1 MKPNKYLFRAF
12 SLASISLLSFL
23 LIGTTGASAHDLNQF
38 TPVTTDQNQNNNSG
52 NNDDNNTND
61 NNNNGGG
68 GYIPGG
74 IPGGGSSNN
83 NNGGR
88 IPTGGATAGATTNN
102 GSATVVSNPQG
113 QSTNGTNNSTAEG
126 MTGVNDSAGSATTKT
141 GSAVTSRSSNQTQF
155 QSNNSKNNGASAS
168 GISQEQPQNKGTRNS
183 HSDHYAQKSMH
194 SNGQFQP
201 SNKPKHKSYKTTW
214 KKGEK
219 LDRNQRREVR
229 YERKHYKK
237 YNKHYPNLGHFN
249 DGGDCTNWASQDRL
263 HAGGKMTSSA
273 KHVKGHYPWSKNK
286 WSKSPRKWYCRQT
299 KPTKIFGKVLQRH
312 WNYSTSWSTVNG
324 FYKYWTKVKHRPHFA
339 TSSFR
344 KVMARVHVGD
354 VVQLHS
360 KGQGW
365 HHTLT
370 ISKITKHMVYYTS
383 HNYNRLFAP
392 LTKIK
397 SFLGTSRTNKM
408 RVIEMGV

>member
-126 MTGVNDSAGSATTKT
+126 MTGVNDSAGSATTKQVVLLPVEVLT
-141 GSAVTSRSSNQTQF
+141 RLSFKVTTLRTMVLL
-155 QSNNSKNNGASAS
+155 
-168 GISQEQPQNKGTRNS
+168 PLVLLRNS
-183 HSDHYAQKSMH
+183 HRIKELVTPILIIMLRNLCIQTVNFSQAISRNTSLIRRLGKR
-194 SNGQFQP
+194 G
-201 SNKPKHKSYKTTW
+201 K
-214 KKGEK
+214 K

-273 KHVKGHYPWSKNK
+273 KHVKGHYPWSKING
-286 WSKSPRKWYCRQT
+286 R
-299 KPTKIFGKVLQRH
+299 KVL
-312 WNYSTSWSTVNG
+312 VNG
-324 FYKYWTKVKHRPHFA
+324 IADKQSQPRFLERYYKDTGIILLA
-339 TSSFR
+339 
-344 KVMARVHVGD
+344 
-354 VVQLHS
+354 
-360 KGQGW
+360 GQ
-365 HHTLT
+365 
-370 ISKITKHMVYYTS
+370 
-383 HNYNRLFAP
+383 R
-392 LTKIK
+392 
-397 SFLGTSRTNKM
+397 
-408 RVIEMGV
+408 